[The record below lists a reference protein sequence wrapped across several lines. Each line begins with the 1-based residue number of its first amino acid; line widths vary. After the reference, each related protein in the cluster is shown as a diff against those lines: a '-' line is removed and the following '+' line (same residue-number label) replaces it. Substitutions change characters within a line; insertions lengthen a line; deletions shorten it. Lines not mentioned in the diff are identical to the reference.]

1 MAGKAG
7 WIEERSVN
15 DKIGEV
21 LRSLNPQWGEG
32 GSGRIVTENTRMF
45 AEGKGK
51 KPDIVVWS
59 PNGMPVVIESEY
71 APAQNLEEK
80 DCRPRLGKTL
90 GDGEPVKQV
99 IALRIPKRL
108 REVDQA
114 KLGEEVRN
122 ARYEFCLISEKTKEN
137 PLGRWPAKGWI
148 GGG

>member
-7 WIEERSVN
+7 VIEERSIN

-21 LRSLNPQWGEG
+21 LRCLNPQWDEDGA
-32 GSGRIVTENTRMF
+32 GRVVTENTRMF
-45 AEGKGK
+45 AKGKGK

-59 PNGMPVVIESEY
+59 PNGIPVVIESEY
-71 APAQNLEEK
+71 IPARNLEEN
-80 DCRPRLGKTL
+80 DCRPRLGETL

-99 IALRIPKRL
+99 IALRLPRKLQKVNQARL
-108 REVDQA
+108 E
-114 KLGEEVRN
+114 KEVRN
-122 ARYEFCLISEKTKEN
+122 ARYEFCLISEKSKEN

>member
-21 LRSLNPQWGEG
+21 LRDLNPHWGEG

-45 AEGKGK
+45 SEGKGK
-51 KPDIVVWS
+51 KPDIVVWN

-71 APAQNLEEK
+71 APAQYLEDK
-80 DCRPRLGKTL
+80 DCRPRLGQTL

-114 KLGEEVRN
+114 RLGEEVKS